1 MGTNSQNLEI
11 PAIKD
16 IWILDIQNNLDYPGM
31 TMKILDTAS
40 DVIDALGGN
49 PKVGE
54 VTQRK
59 PSAVSNWRKFN
70 SFPANTY
77 VAIKAALAAIECD
90 APDSLWDMVEAAAS
104 EQPAEATP

>member
-1 MGTNSQNLEI
+1 
-11 PAIKD
+11 
-16 IWILDIQNNLDYPGM
+16 
-31 TMKILDTAS
+31 MKILDSAS

-54 VTQRK
+54 ITQRK

-77 VAIKAALAAIECD
+77 VAIKAALAAIDCD
-90 APDSLWDMVEAAAS
+90 APDSLWDMV
-104 EQPAEATP
+104 PAEAEQTGAAA